1 MPPTSIPDSSALDHM
16 RPALIREY
24 PRRIL
29 FGVACDRDVGPST
42 AVSVA
47 RPSSRP
53 LSGPGKGSASLP
65 WRTPKIGNPLARL
78 SAKAPVG
85 QHNWQCLARR
95 APCVTRDF
103 GTRIRFLGNDFRR
116 GSSRQHR
123 LEIAEIRGVSIVR
136 VEFTANADGS
146 SQMVRRQALLARQN
160 LVRVVHHRTEIAAN
174 QAYCPPHQH
183 QDEEPTC
190 PRPITTGPSQ
200 RR

>member
-16 RPALIREY
+16 RAALIREY

-95 APCVTRDF
+95 VAMCDKGFRYANSVSWQRLSAWLFPPTPSRNRRDTWGLNCPC
-103 GTRIRFLGNDFRR
+103 
-116 GSSRQHR
+116 
-123 LEIAEIRGVSIVR
+123 R
-136 VEFTANADGS
+136 VTANADGS
-146 SQMVRRQALLARQN
+146 SQMVRRQARLARQN